1 MDLIFIRH
9 GQGEHTLDMPRSLQ
23 NKNPPLTSIGIEQ
36 ARLLKS
42 QFQLIDDDVIIIS
55 PIRRTLDTAIILSE
69 NINCRKIVSP
79 LVSPRMFP
87 ILPHK
92 KTLPCDK
99 ILDLEKIRTEYP
111 TFELD
116 LDSTS
121 KLWSDGINTMAEQ
134 TFEEL
139 ALSFLRKCKQLN
151 RERIYIISH
160 DGTITSYRQLITG
173 KVLSREDFPRETGWF
188 QLRC

>member
-23 NKNPPLTSIGIEQ
+23 HKNPSLTSIGIEQ
-36 ARLLKS
+36 AQLLKS

-69 NINCRKIVSP
+69 NVNCRKIVSP

-121 KLWSDGINTMAEQ
+121 KLWSDGINTMAEK

-139 ALSFLRKCKQLN
+139 ALTFIRKCKQLN

-160 DGTITSYRQLITG
+160 DGTITSYRQFITG